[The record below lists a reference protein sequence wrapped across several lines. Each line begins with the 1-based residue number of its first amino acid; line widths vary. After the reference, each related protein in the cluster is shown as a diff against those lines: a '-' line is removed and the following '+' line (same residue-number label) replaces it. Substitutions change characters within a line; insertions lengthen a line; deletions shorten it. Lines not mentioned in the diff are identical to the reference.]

1 MKPDDAQRALEVLL
15 GIGMRRED
23 PPEDWLLKAWDGE
36 VLIDLIFAPLGLEID
51 DDLFESADRMN
62 VFSIHMPVM
71 RLEDVFATKLMS
83 LNDHYLD
90 YAGVLKLVR
99 AVREQV
105 DWDEVRG
112 RTRSSPYA
120 RAFFALLARA
130 RHRDHRGARCRD
142 RSRATRHSASFPGSY
157 GRSTSGDSRGSEIRS
172 ITACSMRRRL
182 RSLANGSSPGCSS
195 TAIVHPDWKR
205 SSTRGSM

>member
-1 MKPDDAQRALEVLL
+1 MSKGEAGFEDIEHTLKRSAAALKEADVPFMLGGSLAVFARGGPESCADLDLIVKPEDAQRALDVLL

-36 VLIDLIFAPLGLEID
+36 VLVDLIFAPVGLRID
-51 DDLFESADRMN
+51 DGLFDSAERMN
-62 VFSIHMPVM
+62 VLAIHMPVM

-90 YAGVLKLVR
+90 YASLLKLVR

-105 DWDEVRG
+105 EWDEVRD

-120 RAFFALLARA
+120 RAFFALLDELEVVTRDQPAAAREA
-130 RHRDHRGARCRD
+130 GRPTIRVV
-142 RSRATRHSASFPGSY
+142 PG
-157 GRSTSGDSRGSEIRS
+157 
-172 ITACSMRRRL
+172 
-182 RSLANGSSPGCSS
+182 
-195 TAIVHPDWKR
+195 
-205 SSTRGSM
+205 

>member
-1 MKPDDAQRALEVLL
+1 MSKGEAGFEDIEHTLKRSAAALKEADVPFMLGGSLAVFARGGPESCADLDLIVKPEDAQRALDVLL

-36 VLIDLIFAPLGLEID
+36 VLVDLIFAPVGLRID
-51 DDLFESADRMN
+51 DALFGSADRMN
-62 VFSIHMPVM
+62 VLAIHMPVM

-90 YAGVLKLVR
+90 YASLLKLVR

-105 DWDEVRG
+105 EWDEVRD

-120 RAFFALLARA
+120 RAFFALL
-130 RHRDHRGARCRD
+130 DELEVVTGD
-142 RSRATRHSASFPGSY
+142 QPSAAPEAGRPTIRVVPG
-157 GRSTSGDSRGSEIRS
+157 
-172 ITACSMRRRL
+172 
-182 RSLANGSSPGCSS
+182 
-195 TAIVHPDWKR
+195 
-205 SSTRGSM
+205 

>member
-1 MKPDDAQRALEVLL
+1 MLGGSLAVFARGGPESCSDLDLMVKPGDAQRALGVLL
-15 GIGMRRED
+15 GMGMRRED

-36 VLIDLIFAPLGLEID
+36 VLVDLIFAPVGLRHD
-51 DDLFESADRMN
+51 DQLFETADRLS

-90 YAGVLKLVR
+90 YEGLLKLVR

-105 DWDEVRG
+105 DWEEVHG

-120 RAFFALLARA
+120 RAFFALL
-130 RHRDHRGARCRD
+130 DELEVV
-142 RSRATRHSASFPGSY
+142 P
-157 GRSTSGDSRGSEIRS
+157 
-172 ITACSMRRRL
+172 
-182 RSLANGSSPGCSS
+182 P
-195 TAIVHPDWKR
+195 
-205 SSTRGSM
+205 